1 MIAYPYQLTRGDP
14 KYRKVRN
21 RYITQW
27 ERVKWQ
33 QLMNSIKKPALSTRI
48 AKRFVGFVS
57 FSQNQNLK
65 KQNKK

>member
-1 MIAYPYQLTRGDP
+1 MIAYPYQLTQGDP

-27 ERVKWQ
+27 ERLKWQ

-48 AKRFVGFVS
+48 AKKLAKFVS
-57 FSQNQNLK
+57 FLK
-65 KQNKK
+65 KPNKK